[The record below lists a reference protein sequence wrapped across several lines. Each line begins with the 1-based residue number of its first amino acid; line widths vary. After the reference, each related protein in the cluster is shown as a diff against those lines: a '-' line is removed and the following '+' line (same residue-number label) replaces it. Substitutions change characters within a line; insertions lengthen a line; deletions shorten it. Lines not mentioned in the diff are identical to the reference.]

1 VGRADTFRALRIHP
15 NFRVYWIGAG
25 LSNVGT
31 WMQMIAQGWLV
42 YQLTGSAFLLG
53 LVSFAGSIPILF
65 FSLFGG
71 VLADRVERRGLM
83 VGTQYGMM
91 VLAFFLAA
99 LTFRGI
105 VTVWYIMGIAFAN
118 GVVNAFNAP
127 VRQSIVADLVPR
139 EDLQNAIALN
149 SLQFQGSRMLG
160 PTLAGVTLAALGPA
174 WCFFINGASFLT
186 VIAALMLLKVPPLP
200 PRPRQSVLLNL
211 QEGLRYAWKEPTILA
226 LLIVAAVPSLFGQP
240 YQAMLPAVAVGTLH
254 TGATGLGILQSAA
267 GCGAVV
273 GALIIASSTKAKRRG
288 QLQLRM
294 LLMFGVC
301 LELFGLSRWMAVS
314 APLLFG
320 IGLASMAYNSLNMTF
335 IQTLVQDDMR
345 GRVMSLLTLM
355 TLGLQ
360 PLGALQAGIVGDHI
374 GVPFA
379 LLLGGI
385 ICVLVSLVVAQSK
398 RAGLDELA

>member
-1 VGRADTFRALRIHP
+1 MGRADTFRALRIHP

-71 VLADRVERRGLM
+71 VLADRVERRRLM